1 MAVVLAC
8 QIASSLRARV
18 GGVISGCDGFQREKS
33 GHRITFSTS

>member
-18 GGVISGCDGFQREKS
+18 GGVISVSRRAADVRGQ
-33 GHRITFSTS
+33 